1 MSTIKKTPQVSM
13 RQIFWLKC
21 INLVFRSTFFKES
34 GLMEEMFSCR
44 IFYLSSKLSGIFKL
58 AVEYLSFSNII
69 L

>member
-1 MSTIKKTPQVSM
+1 MSTIKKNPQVSM

-44 IFYLSSKLSGIFKL
+44 IFYLSSKLSGI
-58 AVEYLSFSNII
+58 V
-69 L
+69 